1 MGRSTT
7 SDPRSPRPSSDP
19 LAGRRVLLGVS
30 GGVAAYKAAL
40 VARLLRGAGAEVAT
54 VLTEAATRFV
64 GPDTFSAL
72 TGEPAY
78 VSLWERPGEVLHVR
92 LAREADVAVVVP
104 ATANTIAKLAHGLA
118 DDLLSSTM
126 LEVTCPVVVAPAM
139 HSGMWEHAATRTNIE
154 LLRSRGAVVVGPV
167 TGPLAHGDD
176 GIGRLADPDDVVAAV
191 RGTLAR
197 RDLAGRRILITSGPT
212 HEPIDPV
219 RYVGNRSTGK
229 MGAALAA
236 EAVARGGVVTV
247 VLGPGAIV
255 PPAAEVVHVQT
266 AEEMRDAV
274 LARFDDADAVVMA
287 AAVADFRP
295 KSVSEQK
302 LKKDAGVPEMMLE
315 PTPDIL
321 AELGERRPKGRPKG
335 RKDQVLVGFA
345 AETDDL
351 ERAGRGKLVSKH
363 LDLVVVNR
371 VGREG
376 TGFGAD
382 ASEAM
387 LLGSSGD
394 PEPLRTWTK
403 PELATAVLDRVVA
416 LLPAPPG
423 VGLDR

>member
-1 MGRSTT
+1 
-7 SDPRSPRPSSDP
+7 
-19 LAGRRVLLGVS
+19 VLLGVS
-30 GGVAAYKAAL
+30 GGIAAYKAAL
-40 VARLLRGAGAEVAT
+40 VARLLLGAGADVAT
-54 VLTEAATRFV
+54 VLTEAATRLV
-64 GPDTFSAL
+64 GPDTFSGL

-126 LEVTCPVVVAPAM
+126 LEVTCPLVVAPAM
-139 HSGMWEHAATRTNIE
+139 HSGMWEHAATRANIE
-154 LLRSRGAVVVGPV
+154 LLRSRGAVIVGPE
-167 TGPLAHGDD
+167 TGPLAHGDE

-197 RDLAGRRILITSGPT
+197 RDLDGRRVLITSGPT

-236 EAVARGGVVTV
+236 EAVARGAIVSV
-247 VLGPGAIV
+247 VLGPHAIV
-255 PPAAEVVHVQT
+255 PPAAEVVAVGT

-295 KSVSEQK
+295 TSISERK
-302 LKKDAGVPEMMLE
+302 LKKDAGIPDVILE

-321 AELGERRPKGRPKG
+321 AELGER

-351 ERAGRGKLVSKH
+351 ERAGRGKLESKH

-376 TGFGAD
+376 TGFGAE

-387 LLGSSGD
+387 LLGSAGD
-394 PEPLRTWTK
+394 AEPLRTWTK
-403 PELATAVLDRVVA
+403 RELATAVLDRVVA
-416 LLPAPPG
+416 LLPAPPD

>member
-30 GGVAAYKAAL
+30 GGIAAYKAAL
-40 VARLLRGAGAEVAT
+40 VARLVRGAGADVAT

-78 VSLWERPGEVLHVR
+78 TSLWEQPGEVLHVR

-126 LEVTCPVVVAPAM
+126 LEVTCPVVIAPAM
-139 HSGMWEHAATRTNIE
+139 HSGMWEHAATRANIE
-154 LLRSRGAVVVGPV
+154 LLRSRGAVIVDPV
-167 TGPLAHGDD
+167 TGPLAHGDE
-176 GIGRLADPDDVVAAV
+176 GIGRLADPDAVVAAV

-197 RDLAGRRILITSGPT
+197 HDLAGRRVLITSGPT

-236 EAVARGGVVTV
+236 EAVARGAVVTV

-255 PPAAEVVHVQT
+255 PPGAEVVPVET

-302 LKKDAGVPEMMLE
+302 LKKDVGVPEVMLE

-321 AELGERRPKGRPKG
+321 AELGER

-387 LLGSSGD
+387 LVSSAGH

-403 PELATAVLDRVVA
+403 RELATAVFDRVVA
-416 LLPAPPG
+416 LLPAPPD

>member
-30 GGVAAYKAAL
+30 GGIAAYKAAL
-40 VARLLRGAGAEVAT
+40 VARLLRGAGADVAT

-72 TGEPAY
+72 TGEAAY
-78 VSLWERPGEVLHVR
+78 TSLWERPGEVLHVK

-139 HSGMWEHAATRTNIE
+139 HSGMWEHAATRANIE
-154 LLRSRGAVVVGPV
+154 LLRSRGAVVVGPA
-167 TGPLAHGDD
+167 TGPLAHGDE
-176 GIGRLADPDDVVAAV
+176 GIGRLAEPEDVVAAV

-197 RDLAGRRILITSGPT
+197 HDLAGRRVLITSGPT
-212 HEPIDPV
+212 REPIDPV

-236 EAVARGGVVTV
+236 EAVARGAVVTV

-255 PPAAEVVHVQT
+255 PPGAEVVPVET

-274 LARFDDADAVVMA
+274 LARFDDTDAVVMA

-295 KSVSEQK
+295 KSVAEQK
-302 LKKDAGVPEMMLE
+302 LKKDAGVPEVMLE

-321 AELGERRPKGRPKG
+321 AELGER

-351 ERAGRGKLVSKH
+351 ERAGRGKLVAKH

-387 LLGSSGD
+387 LLGSAGD

-403 PELATAVLDRVVA
+403 REIAKAVIDRVVT
-416 LLPAPPG
+416 LLPAPPD
-423 VGLDR
+423 VGPDR

>member
-30 GGVAAYKAAL
+30 GGIAAYKAAL
-40 VARLLRGAGAEVAT
+40 VARLVRGAGADVAT

-78 VSLWERPGEVLHVR
+78 TSLWEQPGEVLHVR

-126 LEVTCPVVVAPAM
+126 LEVTCPVVIAPAM
-139 HSGMWEHAATRTNIE
+139 HSGMWEHAATRANIE
-154 LLRSRGAVVVGPV
+154 LLRSRGAVIVDPV
-167 TGPLAHGDD
+167 TGPLAHGDE
-176 GIGRLADPDDVVAAV
+176 GIGRLADPDAVVAAV

-197 RDLAGRRILITSGPT
+197 HDLAGRRVLITSGPT

-236 EAVARGGVVTV
+236 EAVARGAVVTV

-255 PPAAEVVHVQT
+255 PPGAEVVPVET

-302 LKKDAGVPEMMLE
+302 LKKDVGVPEVMLE

-321 AELGERRPKGRPKG
+321 AELGER

-387 LLGSSGD
+387 LVSSAGH

-403 PELATAVLDRVVA
+403 RELATAVFDRVVA
-416 LLPAPPG
+416 LLPASPD

>member
-40 VARLLRGAGAEVAT
+40 VARLLRGAGADVAT

-78 VSLWERPGEVLHVR
+78 TSLWERPGEVLHVR
-92 LAREADVAVVVP
+92 LAREANVAVVVP

-139 HSGMWEHAATRTNIE
+139 HSGMWEHEATRANID

-167 TGPLAHGDD
+167 TGPLAHGDE
-176 GIGRLADPDDVVAAV
+176 GIGRLAEPDDVVAAV

-236 EAVARGGVVTV
+236 EAVARGAVVTV
-247 VLGPGAIV
+247 VLGPHAIV
-255 PPAAEVVHVQT
+255 PPGAEVVPVET
-266 AEEMRDAV
+266 AEEMRAAV
-274 LARFDDADAVVMA
+274 LARVGVADAVVMA

-302 LKKDAGVPEMMLE
+302 LKKDAGVPEVMLE

-321 AELGERRPKGRPKG
+321 AELGERRT
-335 RKDQVLVGFA
+335 DQVLVGFA

-351 ERAGRGKLVSKH
+351 ERSGRGKLVSKH

-387 LLGSSGD
+387 LLAATGD

-403 PELATAVLDRVVA
+403 RELATAVLDRIVA
-416 LLPAPPG
+416 LLPAAPD